1 MRGSCGVVG
10 PMVADTRVTA
20 LTTRWSN
27 TVIRKPTRS
36 DHDGLSH
43 RAAAAAPR
51 PPGPGSSV
59 CSRARTRDDGS
70 TAAGHI
76 GPGLTTDMPPA
87 GHPSPPR
94 WPLLRAQRRWP
105 QSADG
110 QSCKPLCVAVPR
122 RLAGRAHGP
131 GRAAASAGSQRSSGA
146 PRELF
151 RVLTAVGGLLVWGG
165 ALSGTGAPL
174 SGAVDRSGRR
184 PRAASAR
191 GPRKRAALIQ

>member
-1 MRGSCGVVG
+1 
-10 PMVADTRVTA
+10 MVADTRVTA

>member
-1 MRGSCGVVG
+1 
-10 PMVADTRVTA
+10 MVTVARA
-20 LTTRWSN
+20 STTRWSA
-27 TVIRKPTRS
+27 TAIRKPTRS

-43 RAAAAAPR
+43 RGAAAAPR

-59 CSRARTRDDGS
+59 CSRTRIRDGDS

-76 GPGLTTDMPPA
+76 EPGPTIGMPPA

-94 WPLLRAQRRWP
+94 WPLLHAQRRWS

-110 QSCKPLCVAVPR
+110 RPCKPLCVAVPR
-122 RLAGRAHGP
+122 RLAARVLGP
-131 GRAAASAGSQRSSGA
+131 GRAAASTCSQRSSGA
-146 PRELF
+146 PWELF
-151 RVLTAVGGLLVWGG
+151 RVLTALGGLLVWGG
-165 ALSGTGAPL
+165 ALSGPGAPL
-174 SGAVDRSGRR
+174 SGAADRSGRR